1 MLNTN
6 GLSKEEVIKSRK
18 KYGTN
23 TLTSKKKKSF
33 LMQFVETLGDPIIK
47 ILLTALIIKTI
58 FLFKDFDWFETLG
71 ILIAVFLSSLIST
84 ISEYGSEKAFEHLQ
98 EESSRIKCK
107 VKRDG
112 KLIETSIDEIV
123 VGDIV
128 KLETG
133 DKIPADGIIIDG
145 ELSVDES
152 SLNGETK
159 EAYKYKVEGFPTEK
173 NKVYRGCVV
182 YSKMALMKVEKVGN
196 DTFYGKLALEIQ
208 EDNPDSPL
216 KLRLRKLAQIISR
229 IGYIGAFL
237 VAISYLFS
245 SIVIENN
252 FDIKKIQERLKK
264 QDVKLV
270 EIQRSRGYSTR
281 KSLTI
286 EKIEKVI
293 KAIREVNKDVII
305 MVDNC
310 YGEFVQD
317 REPIEVG
324 ADIAVGSLMKNLGAG
339 IATSGAY
346 IVGKR
351 ELIELCAERLT
362 SPGIG
367 KEIGPSLNQNTL
379 LLKGLFF
386 APSVVASS
394 IKTAV
399 FASRILE
406 ELGYQVEPKFDEER
420 ADIVQT
426 IALGTEEKLVK
437 FCQGIQMGSPIDSKV
452 IPYPGDMGGYEDKVI
467 MAAGTFTQGSTIEL
481 SCDGPIR
488 PPYIAYMQGGLTY
501 EYGKM
506 GILKAIE
513 YMEK

>member
-1 MLNTN
+1 MKQDLLNLVKEVEQDIKPIFDEVESTCQINSSKVLNAFQRCNLQESHLTSSTGYGIDEPGRNKIEEIYSEVFKAEDSLVRTQLISGTHALAVTLSALLRPNDTMLSIT
-6 GLSKEEVIKSRK
+6 GEPYDTLKTVIGIGKEE
-18 KYGTN
+18 
-23 TLTSKKKKSF
+23 SK
-33 LMQFVETLGDPIIK
+33 
-47 ILLTALIIKTI
+47 
-58 FLFKDFDWFETLG
+58 
-71 ILIAVFLSSLIST
+71 SSLKS
-84 ISEYGSEKAFEHLQ
+84 YN
-98 EESSRIKCK
+98 IKY
-107 VKRDG
+107 
-112 KLIETSIDEIV
+112 EQID
-123 VGDIV
+123 
-128 KLETG
+128 L
-133 DKIPADGIIIDG
+133 
-145 ELSVDES
+145 VD
-152 SLNGETK
+152 
-159 EAYKYKVEGFPTEK
+159 
-173 NKVYRGCVV
+173 
-182 YSKMALMKVEKVGN
+182 N
-196 DTFYGKLALEIQ
+196 D
-208 EDNPDSPL
+208 
-216 KLRLRKLAQIISR
+216 
-229 IGYIGAFL
+229 
-237 VAISYLFS
+237 
-245 SIVIENN
+245 
-252 FDIKKIQERLKK
+252 FDIKKIQERLSKK
-264 QDVKLV
+264 DIKLV

-293 KAIREVNKDVII
+293 KAIREVNNEVII

-346 IVGKR
+346 IVGKKD
-351 ELIELCAERLT
+351 LIELCAERLT

-367 KEIGPSLNQNTL
+367 KEIGPSLNQNPL

-394 IKTAV
+394 VKTAI

-406 ELGYQVEPKFDEER
+406 KLGYNVEPKYNEKR

-426 IALGTEEKLVK
+426 ITLDSEEQLVK
-437 FCQGIQMGSPIDSKV
+437 FCQGIQRGSPIDSNV
-452 IPYPGDMGGYEDKVI
+452 IPFPSDMGGYDDKVI

-501 EYGKM
+501 EYGKL

-513 YMEK
+513 EMNK